1 MSPKSYSSPPMLWPA
16 LLVGLFG
23 LLWLAQ
29 EIKWLQTDLPLGP
42 VAIIITALALV
53 RYAYDK

>member
-1 MSPKSYSSPPMLWPA
+1 MSPKSNPGPPLLWPA

-29 EIKWLQTDLPLGP
+29 EIKWLPSSLPLGP
-42 VAIIITALALV
+42 VCVLVTALALV
-53 RYAYDK
+53 RYAYE